1 MSSFYLYLTL
11 QQYFRNDNKI
21 KFSNNYKDYQCYQ
34 FGKCAI
40 FFGHG
45 DGNLKRITQ
54 SIPAEFYKEW
64 GSSIFR
70 ELHLGHLHKEVV
82 VDDESGMITR
92 RIGSPTGTD
101 QWHYEE
107 RYIGNTQKHQI
118 FIWDKENGLK
128 SIEYINFDNEKKG
141 VL

>member
-1 MSSFYLYLTL
+1 M
-11 QQYFRNDNKI
+11 
-21 KFSNNYKDYQCYQ
+21 
-34 FGKCAI
+34 
-40 FFGHG
+40 
-45 DGNLKRITQ
+45 Q

-101 QWHYEE
+101 QYHYEE
-107 RYIGNTQKHQI
+107 RFIGATQKHQI
-118 FIWDKENGLK
+118 FVWDANKGLK
-128 SIEYINFDNEKKG
+128 SIEYINFENGKKK
-141 VL
+141 LIKK

>member
-1 MSSFYLYLTL
+1 MAIR
-11 QQYFRNDNKI
+11 YFNDSCTYRLPEKRRTRE
-21 KFSNNYKDYQCYQ
+21 C
-34 FGKCAI
+34 I

-45 DGNLKRITQ
+45 DSNLKRIIP

-82 VDDESGMITR
+82 VDDQSGMITR

-101 QWHYEE
+101 QYHYEE
-107 RYIGNTQKHQI
+107 RFIGATQKHQV
-118 FIWDKENGLK
+118 FIWDKDMGLTSIKYVNFENN
-128 SIEYINFDNEKKG
+128 SKKKQKR
-141 VL
+141 LIK